1 MLPKK
6 KRERNICS
14 VINCRQYREALRW
27 PEPLSFHEF
36 PADIPR
42 RKLWLQVIGR
52 EDWKPGDKAKVC
64 SMHFQLDC
72 YRETALAKKLL
83 KNTAVPSLNL
93 VLEDLPKST
102 ELPEPK
108 TSQLPKP
115 IEVFK
120 MNEAPKSIDLPQ
132 KRLHRLLP
140 KLCNTNVTCTE
151 VSFSRPHYTQL
162 QVPDESS
169 SKTESCLVDWC
180 QQYRESNQWNEPL
193 SFHKFP
199 SDDAKQQQWLQA
211 LGRNVYF
218 MPKVWNPEARIC
230 SLHFEQDDFYEPGKR
245 LLKPTAIP
253 SLYLFLDKP
262 SDSENLTRSRVE
274 RVNKQWK
281 KTISAETIQERK
293 EDECAE
299 SRKRI
304 SNIIV
309 VDLVKDKKMRYPS
322 DPTEQTEATVIEVTC
337 TSCLEMKKDLR
348 EVEFQLV
355 QVKKELEEQKRLVDI
370 LKKQIKN

>member
-1 MLPKK
+1 VATGVFFTRTLLLKDYILLTLIKYRLLVVKIGSLEIKPKYVLCTFNWTAIGK
-6 KRERNICS
+6 PVLSNFTLRFVKW
-14 VINCRQYREALRW
+14 VIL
-27 PEPLSFHEF
+27 F
-36 PADIPR
+36 
-42 RKLWLQVIGR
+42 
-52 EDWKPGDKAKVC
+52 
-64 SMHFQLDC
+64 C
-72 YRETALAKKLL
+72 YLLNFVTALAKKLL

-218 MPKVWNPEARIC
+218 MPKVWNSEARIC
-230 SLHFEQDDFYEPGKR
+230 SLHFEQDDFYEPGKIF
-245 LLKPTAIP
+245 KN
-253 SLYLFLDKP
+253 F
-262 SDSENLTRSRVE
+262 
-274 RVNKQWK
+274 NK
-281 KTISAETIQERK
+281 
-293 EDECAE
+293 
-299 SRKRI
+299 
-304 SNIIV
+304 
-309 VDLVKDKKMRYPS
+309 
-322 DPTEQTEATVIEVTC
+322 
-337 TSCLEMKKDLR
+337 
-348 EVEFQLV
+348 
-355 QVKKELEEQKRLVDI
+355 
-370 LKKQIKN
+370 

>member
-1 MLPKK
+1 MATGVFFTRTLLLKDYILLTLIKYRLLVVKIGSLEIKPKYVLCTFNWTAIGK
-6 KRERNICS
+6 PVLSNFTLRFVKW
-14 VINCRQYREALRW
+14 VIL
-27 PEPLSFHEF
+27 F
-36 PADIPR
+36 
-42 RKLWLQVIGR
+42 
-52 EDWKPGDKAKVC
+52 
-64 SMHFQLDC
+64 C
-72 YRETALAKKLL
+72 YLLNFVTALAKKLL

-199 SDDAKQQQWLQA
+199 SDDAKQQQWLQVIS
-211 LGRNVYF
+211 LSWYSF
-218 MPKVWNPEARIC
+218 MFHSIQFC
-230 SLHFEQDDFYEPGKR
+230 FQFSR
-245 LLKPTAIP
+245 LLDEMFTSCPRFGTLRQEFVLCI
-253 SLYLFLDKP
+253 L
-262 SDSENLTRSRVE
+262 
-274 RVNKQWK
+274 NKM
-281 KTISAETIQERK
+281 IFM
-293 EDECAE
+293 
-299 SRKRI
+299 
-304 SNIIV
+304 N
-309 VDLVKDKKMRYPS
+309 LVKFLK
-322 DPTEQTEATVIEVTC
+322 
-337 TSCLEMKKDLR
+337 
-348 EVEFQLV
+348 
-355 QVKKELEEQKRLVDI
+355 I
-370 LKKQIKN
+370 LTNNLKID